1 MITVHVRVFATLRQY
16 YPDLG
21 LGETMAV
28 EFPEGGTVGRL
39 IRRLELPR
47 DLVKIIFVN
56 HVIRGDKHMLQE
68 GDEVGIFPPVAGG

>member
-16 YPDLG
+16 YPDLR

-28 EFPEGGTVGRL
+28 ELPEGGTVGQL
-39 IRRLELPR
+39 IRRLELPG
-47 DLVKIIFVN
+47 DLVKIVFVN
-56 HVIRGDKHMLQE
+56 HVIRGDEHMLGA